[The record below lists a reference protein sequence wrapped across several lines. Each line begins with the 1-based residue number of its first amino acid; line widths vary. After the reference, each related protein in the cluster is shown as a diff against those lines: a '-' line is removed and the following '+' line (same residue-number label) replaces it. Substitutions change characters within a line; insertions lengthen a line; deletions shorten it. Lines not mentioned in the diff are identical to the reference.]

1 MKTQMTHRE
10 RIKSAIDGKEIDRLP
25 VSMWRHF
32 FADEWS
38 AESLAEAMLAFQKRF
53 DWDYMKVNP
62 RASYHVEDWGVK
74 MERKGDA
81 EPEVIQTPV
90 KAPEDWLKFE
100 KLDINRGVLKEQ
112 LAVLEI
118 IGRKLKGNV
127 PFIMTVFTPLSIAAR
142 LAGSEKTFLHHLR
155 VHTDKVKQAL
165 DVITE
170 TFTDFSKACFDRGVS
185 GLFLATTA
193 WATSERLSEK
203 EYAAFARPYDLRL
216 LNALPKAEFNVLH
229 VCREHNLLRAVSDYP
244 VHAFSWD
251 ARGNGN
257 PGLAEGKAM
266 VGGRAV
272 IGGIAH
278 DEGLTMASRAQ
289 LKAEIKGMRIALGD
303 KGWILGPGC
312 TFPPKTPEANLR
324 AIRDS
329 VEADAH

>member
-1 MKTQMTHRE
+1 MKTEMTHRE
-10 RIKSAIDGKEIDRLP
+10 RIRAAIEGKEVDRLP

-32 FADEWS
+32 FDKEWS

-53 DWDYMKVNP
+53 DWDLMKVNP

-74 MERKGDA
+74 MGRRGDA
-81 EPEVIQTPV
+81 EPEVIQNPV
-90 KAPEDWLKFE
+90 KAPEDWSRFE

-112 LAVLEI
+112 LDALEI
-118 IGRKLKGNV
+118 IGRTLKGDL
-127 PFIMTVFTPLSIAAR
+127 PFIMTVFTPLSVAAR
-142 LAGSEKTFLHHLR
+142 LAGSEQTFLHDLR

-170 TFTDFSKACFDRGVS
+170 TFIDFSYACFERGVS

-193 WATSERLSEK
+193 WATTERLSEN

-216 LNALPKAEFNVLH
+216 LKALPKAEFNVLH

-244 VHAFSWD
+244 VQAFSWD
-251 ARGNGN
+251 ARGKGN
-257 PGLAEGKAM
+257 PCLAEGKVMA
-266 VGGRAV
+266 GGRAV

-278 DEGLTMASRAQ
+278 DEGLTRASAAQ
-289 LKAEIKGMRIALGD
+289 LTAEVNGMRIALSD

-312 TFPPKTPEANLR
+312 TFPGETPEANLR
-324 AIRDS
+324 AIRAA
-329 VEADAH
+329 VEAGAR